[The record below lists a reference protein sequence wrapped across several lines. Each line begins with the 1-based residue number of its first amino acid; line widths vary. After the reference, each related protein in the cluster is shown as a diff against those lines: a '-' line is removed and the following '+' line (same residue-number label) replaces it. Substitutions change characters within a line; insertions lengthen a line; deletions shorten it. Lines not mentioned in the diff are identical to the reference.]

1 METSTNTH
9 PLPLDTDALDALIR
23 RVIPNARGVAAL
35 RRLSGGASQ
44 ETWAF
49 EALLPEGKQRL
60 ILRRAPRADYQ
71 HETAAGLEIE
81 AAVIKAVGRVGVP
94 VPELQ
99 HVLEPDDRLGRGFI
113 TAHVEGE
120 TIARKIL
127 RDVEFAAIRQTLA
140 GEFGQILA
148 RIHATER
155 RALPAL
161 RSAGAPETLGLFR
174 RGLDTVK
181 PRPVFELA
189 LRWLEDNMPAPLRQL
204 HLVHGDFRNG
214 NLIIAPDGVRAVL
227 DWELTHLG
235 DPMEDLGWLC
245 LTPWRFGVIDAPVG
259 GLGRR
264 EQLYAGYQAAGG
276 EAIDPKRVRWW
287 EVAGS
292 LRWGINCAE
301 MVALFRDGTDRTV
314 ERAMIARRASENQV
328 DLLRLLY
335 CEN

>member
-1 METSTNTH
+1 VQTSANIR
-9 PLPLDTDALDALIR
+9 PLPLNTDALDALIR
-23 RVIPNARGVAAL
+23 RVVPGAQGVAEL

-49 EALLPEGKQRL
+49 SALLPQGGRRL
-60 ILRRAPRADYQ
+60 ILRRAPRSDYQ
-71 HETAAGLEIE
+71 HETAAGLEVE
-81 AAVIKAVGRVGVP
+81 AAVIDAVARAGVP

-99 HVLEPDDRLGRGFI
+99 HVLVPEDGLGRGFI

-127 RDVEFAAIRQTLA
+127 RDAVFAAIRPELA
-140 GEFGQILA
+140 FEFGQILA
-148 RIHATER
+148 RIHATPWQ
-155 RALPAL
+155 ALPAL
-161 RSAGAPETLGLFR
+161 RLADTPETVELFR
-174 RGLDTVK
+174 RGLDRVS

-189 LRWLEDNMPAPLRQL
+189 FCWLQDNMPAAIREQR
-204 HLVHGDFRNG
+204 LVHGDFRNG

-245 LTPWRFGVIDAPVG
+245 VTPWRFGAIDAPVG
-259 GLGRR
+259 GLGQR
-264 EQLYAGYQAAGG
+264 EQLYAGYAAAAG
-276 EAIDPKRVRWW
+276 EAVDPSRVRWW

-301 MVALFRDGTDRTV
+301 MVALFRDGTDRSV
-314 ERAMIARRASENQV
+314 ERAMIARRASENEI

-335 CEN
+335 CED